1 MHLLLSA
8 TSHCECTDVQY
19 ELSDRTISFTMSLS
33 KLIGIL
39 QPPQNQYVLAGTKA
53 IINCEAYGETAYW
66 IINGTALTSIHFLQL
81 TQYEAMGITFANTS
95 WTSQDQMNYNLTMT
109 VPTYLECA
117 VRNIICVAR
126 DRGHRTVESGAVNIF
141 VLQTL
146 RKLLYG
152 TG

>member
-1 MHLLLSA
+1 MYLLLSA
-8 TSHCECTDVQY
+8 TLHYKCACALT
-19 ELSDRTISFTMSLS
+19 ELICHMNLMTCAISFTL
-33 KLIGIL
+33 GIL
-39 QPPQNQYVLAGTKA
+39 QPPQNQYILAGTKA
-53 IINCEAYGETAYW
+53 IINCGAYGQTAYW
-66 IINGTALTSIHFLQL
+66 IINGTALTSTHFLQL

-109 VPTYLECA
+109 VPAYLECA

-146 RKLLYG
+146 RKYG